1 MIDQQIARYAGHPYG
16 KPSMRRMITA
26 ERTVHPEKNFLR
38 HVLGFRGIAGKP
50 VTQVEDT
57 PGVPAHKFFPGR
69 GVALEALLD
78 QLGILLQ
85 TSSAPISRNLL
96 RQNPQEGFSVC
107 HRLERKLPHKCS
119 LAADQPGR

>member
-1 MIDQQIARYAGHPYG
+1 
-16 KPSMRRMITA
+16 
-26 ERTVHPEKNFLR
+26 
-38 HVLGFRGIAGKP
+38 
-50 VTQVEDT
+50 
-57 PGVPAHKFFPGR
+57 VPAHKFFPGR

-96 RQNPQEGFSVC
+96 RQNPQEGFSDC

-119 LAADQPGR
+119 LEADRPGGRLAGILPSRPFRYKILQANCLGGKT